1 MWDVLGCITVDH
13 DLRLVGLAGLICLLA
28 SVTAIELCSRALS
41 AAGRAQAM
49 WILGTGFV
57 AGCGVWATH
66 FVAML
71 AYRTHLSLSYELSLT
86 TLSIVIAV
94 VLATAGVAIAVV
106 WRAALIG
113 GAVVG
118 IAIGAMHYTGMAALS
133 GPVETSFDAAFVAAS
148 LMLGTVFG
156 ALAFAVAARGARAL
170 HRALAA
176 VVLTVGICAMHFTGM
191 TAVTLTPI
199 ATAEAAPLAL
209 DPAAIAMVVAAIA
222 ILLIGFAFV
231 STMVDR
237 HLAVRA
243 EDEAKRLR
251 TYVLELEAT
260 KRNLE
265 RASRELEKALAASEE
280 SDKSKSQFLASM
292 SHELRTPLNAIIG
305 YSELIYGELYGA
317 IGDERYV
324 DYAGHIRSSG
334 AHLLSLINDVLDVA
348 RLDAGRVSLDEE
360 AIDIGE
366 AIDEAMRLVTP
377 QANDGELTLRRFISP
392 DVPFVSGDRR
402 RLRQVL
408 LNLLSNAVKF
418 TPAGGRV
425 MVNATA
431 TDDGVAIAVSDTGI
445 GMRAED
451 IPTALDR
458 FGQIDSR
465 LARRYEGTGL
475 GLPLAKELMEL
486 HRGTLTIASEVGVG
500 TTVTVVLPRER
511 MLFQPRKMAAAA
523 R

>member
-13 DLRLVGLAGLICLLA
+13 DLRLVGLAGLICFLA
-28 SVTAIELCSRALS
+28 SVTAIELFSRALP
-41 AAGRAQAM
+41 ATGRAQAM

-71 AYRTHLSLSYELSLT
+71 AYRTHLALSFDLALT

-94 VLATAGVAIAVV
+94 VLATGGVALAVV
-106 WRAALIG
+106 RRAALLG

-133 GPVETSFDAAFVAAS
+133 GPVEMSWKADFVVTSLALGVA
-148 LMLGTVFG
+148 FG
-156 ALAFAVAARGARAL
+156 ALAFALALRGATAV
-170 HRALAA
+170 HRMLAA
-176 VVLTVGICAMHFTGM
+176 VTLTVGICAMHFTGM

-199 ATAEAAPLAL
+199 AAAVAPLAL
-209 DPAAIAMVVAAIA
+209 DPTAIAMVVATIA

-237 HLAVRA
+237 HLTVRA

-348 RLDAGRVSLDEE
+348 RLDAGRVTLDEE
-360 AIDIGE
+360 AIDLGE
-366 AIDEAMRLVTP
+366 AVDEAMRLVTP
-377 QANDGELTLRRFISP
+377 QANDGQLTLGLRIAP

-408 LNLLSNAVKF
+408 VNLLSNAVKF

-425 MVNATA
+425 TVTATA
-431 TDDGVAIAVSDTGI
+431 TSDGVSISVSDTGI

-486 HRGTLTIASEVGVG
+486 HGGTLSIESEIGVG
-500 TTVTVVLPRER
+500 TTVTVLLPRQR
-511 MLFQPRKMAAAA
+511 MVFPPRKMAAAA